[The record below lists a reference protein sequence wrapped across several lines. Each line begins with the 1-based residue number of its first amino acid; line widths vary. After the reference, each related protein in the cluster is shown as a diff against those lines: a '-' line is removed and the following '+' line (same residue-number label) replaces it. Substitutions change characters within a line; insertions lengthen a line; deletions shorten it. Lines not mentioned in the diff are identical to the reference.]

1 VRARERQKR
10 DTPRATSRDVR
21 REREK
26 RICARFLCFEG
37 VAEAGSLI
45 RCPSQILESFSAPL
59 LVKNYSFDVQFWC
72 PPPHN
77 QNPVPLL
84 LLLPLVRALMA
95 GSRRSLGN
103 LQTPTK
109 GVNNK
114 DSNNESKNPSAS
126 GGDSLGAVRCS
137 VVSVEEKESGSG
149 AVLWMSEE
157 AMLSASV
164 STGNLVAVRPLI
176 RSLFVCILP
185 PLEDSFLLSSRVLE
199 RFFFVAC
206 WIPGRQ

>member
-1 VRARERQKR
+1 
-10 DTPRATSRDVR
+10 VR

-84 LLLPLVRALMA
+84 LLLLLLLIFFFFLLFVPSWRAHGEA
-95 GSRRSLGN
+95 RGTCR
-103 LQTPTK
+103 LQRKASTTK
-109 GVNNK
+109 TV
-114 DSNNESKNPSAS
+114 
-126 GGDSLGAVRCS
+126 
-137 VVSVEEKESGSG
+137 
-149 AVLWMSEE
+149 
-157 AMLSASV
+157 
-164 STGNLVAVRPLI
+164 TI
-176 RSLFVCILP
+176 RSPRILRHR
-185 PLEDSFLLSSRVLE
+185 EEILSEL
-199 RFFFVAC
+199 
-206 WIPGRQ
+206 

>member
-1 VRARERQKR
+1 VS
-10 DTPRATSRDVR
+10 ATTQP
-21 REREK
+21 K
-26 RICARFLCFEG
+26 P
-37 VAEAGSLI
+37 
-45 RCPSQILESFSAPL
+45 CPPSSPP
-59 LVKNYSFDVQFWC
+59 
-72 PPPHN
+72 PPPH
-77 QNPVPLL
+77 
-84 LLLPLVRALMA
+84 LLLPLVRTLMA
-95 GSRRSLGN
+95 GSRRSSGN

-114 DSNNESKNPSAS
+114 DSNNKESKNPSAS
-126 GGDSLGAVRCS
+126 GGDSLGAVRCG

-176 RSLFVCILP
+176 RSLFVFVLHFAFCSLHP
-185 PLEDSFLLSSRVLE
+185 RGFFASFLEGLE

-206 WIPGRQ
+206 WIPGRR

>member
-1 VRARERQKR
+1 VS
-10 DTPRATSRDVR
+10 ATTQP
-21 REREK
+21 K
-26 RICARFLCFEG
+26 
-37 VAEAGSLI
+37 
-45 RCPSQILESFSAPL
+45 P
-59 LVKNYSFDVQFWC
+59 C
-72 PPPHN
+72 PPPPPPH
-77 QNPVPLL
+77 

-95 GSRRSLGN
+95 GSRRSSGN

-114 DSNNESKNPSAS
+114 DSNNKEFKNPSAS
-126 GGDSLGAVRCS
+126 EGDSLGAVRCS

-157 AMLSASV
+157 AMLSTSV

-185 PLEDSFLLSSRVLE
+185 PLEDSLLLSSRV
-199 RFFFVAC
+199 
-206 WIPGRQ
+206 

>member
-1 VRARERQKR
+1 MDKLSWKGCRKTQQPQTKCARERERQKR

-84 LLLPLVRALMA
+84 LLLIFFFLLFVPSWRAHGEA
-95 GSRRSLGN
+95 RGTCR
-103 LQTPTK
+103 LQRKASTTK
-109 GVNNK
+109 TV
-114 DSNNESKNPSAS
+114 
-126 GGDSLGAVRCS
+126 
-137 VVSVEEKESGSG
+137 
-149 AVLWMSEE
+149 
-157 AMLSASV
+157 
-164 STGNLVAVRPLI
+164 TI
-176 RSLFVCILP
+176 RSSRILQHRK
-185 PLEDSFLLSSRVLE
+185 EILSEL
-199 RFFFVAC
+199 
-206 WIPGRQ
+206 